1 MSEQTSR
8 AAALVVLAL
17 AMIAAPAFIYPVFVM
32 NAMVMALLA
41 ASFNLVFGYTGLLSF
56 GHAAF
61 YGIGSYGAAVLLKD
75 SGWPMP
81 LAMVGAVVAAMVAG
95 FVIGGL
101 AIRRRGI
108 YFAMITL
115 ALAEIVHFGI
125 VQWPAA
131 GGENGLQGVP
141 RGSLLWL
148 DLGSS
153 TTLYYV
159 VLVVITAALALTYRI
174 IHSPFGRIL
183 HAIRDNEPRAVS
195 LGYSVDRYLL
205 LAMVLSAGLAGL
217 AGALKTLI
225 FQFATLNDVHWGTS
239 GLAVLACLIGG
250 TGTFWGPI
258 IGGVILSL
266 LYSLLAE
273 SGEWVSLILG
283 IIFVV
288 CVHLF
293 RDGIVGRARAAAGRL
308 KAATKFTA

>member
-8 AAALVVLAL
+8 AVAVGLVSL
-17 AMIAAPAFIYPVFVM
+17 AMIAAPAFVYPVFVM
-32 NAMVMALLA
+32 NALVMALLA
-41 ASFNLVFGYTGLLSF
+41 SSFNLMFGYTGLLSF

-61 YGIGSYGAAVLLKD
+61 YGIGSYGAAVLLKEA
-75 SGWPMP
+75 GWPMP
-81 LAMVGAVVAAMVAG
+81 LAVMGAVIASMVAG
-95 FVIGGL
+95 FVIGSL
-101 AIRRRGI
+101 AVRRRGI

-131 GGENGLQGVP
+131 GGENGLQDVP
-141 RGSLLWL
+141 RGSLFGL
-148 DLGSS
+148 DLARSS
-153 TTLYYV
+153 TLYYV
-159 VLVVITAALALTYRI
+159 VLAIVAAALFLTYRI
-174 IHSPFGRIL
+174 IHSPFGRVL

-205 LAMVLSAGLAGL
+205 LAMILSAGLAGL
-217 AGALKTLI
+217 AGSIKTLI

-258 IGGVILSL
+258 IGGVVLSL

-283 IIFVV
+283 LIFIL

-293 RDGIVGRARAAAGRL
+293 RDGIMGRARVLTERL
-308 KAATKFTA
+308 KAAAAMRA